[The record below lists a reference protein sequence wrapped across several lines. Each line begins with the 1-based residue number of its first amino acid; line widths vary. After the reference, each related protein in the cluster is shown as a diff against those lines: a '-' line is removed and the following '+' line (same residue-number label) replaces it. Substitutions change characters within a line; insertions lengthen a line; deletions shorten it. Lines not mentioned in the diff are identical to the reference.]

1 MTEAYASERPNA
13 WAKLYPP
20 NIHWSQPI
28 EPRPLYAILD
38 DAVAKFGDRPCA
50 TFMDKTLSYGQIGD
64 LVARAAKGFQAAGV
78 GKGSRVGLFLPNC
91 PYYVICYF
99 ALLKC
104 GAVVVNFNPLYAER
118 ELITKIDDSGTE
130 LMVTLD
136 LAQLHGKLAPLLGR
150 TALKRILVCPMAGVL
165 PFPKNLLFPIVK
177 RREVAKVPQD
187 GRHLRWAELVR
198 NDGRFA
204 PVPIA
209 PEEDLAVLQYTGGTT
224 GTPKAAM
231 LTHANLYANAVQAGC
246 WFEGMVPGQ
255 DRMLAVL
262 PFFHVFAMT
271 VAMNLAIWAGAEII
285 MLPRFELE
293 TVMKTIHEK
302 KPTLFPAVPT
312 IYTAIANFPERAKYD
327 LSSLKRCIS
336 GGAPLP
342 VEVKHAFEAAT
353 GCKLVEGYGLSEASP
368 IATCNPLFG
377 VNKEGSI
384 GIPLPQTIVEI
395 VSLDDRTTVL
405 PTGERGEVCIRGPQV
420 MKGYWNRPEES
431 AEALHGGRLHTGD
444 VGTMDEDGYIFIVDR
459 IKDLILCSGFN
470 VYPRNVEEAIYLH
483 PAVEECIVAGVPD
496 PYRGQTVKA
505 YIKLRAGQS
514 LTADGLV
521 EFLKDKLS
529 PIEMPKQIEFRDQPL
544 PKTLIGKLS
553 RKAVLEEEA
562 AKAVAAAGTPEAVR
576 TGT

>member
-1 MTEAYASERPNA
+1 
-13 WAKLYPP
+13 
-20 NIHWSQPI
+20 
-28 EPRPLYAILD
+28 
-38 DAVAKFGDRPCA
+38 
-50 TFMDKTLSYGQIGD
+50 MDKTLSYGQIGD

-78 GKGSRVGLFLPNC
+78 AKGDRVGLFLPNC

-136 LAQLHGKLAPLLGR
+136 LAQLHGRLLPLVGR
-150 TALKRILVCPMAGVL
+150 TKLKRILVCPMAGVL

-177 RREVAKVPQD
+177 RREVAKVPKD
-187 GRHLRWAELVR
+187 GRHLRWADLVR

-204 PVPIA
+204 SVPIA
-209 PEEDLAVLQYTGGTT
+209 PLEDLAVLQYTGGTT
-224 GTPKAAM
+224 GTPKGAM

-246 WFEGMVPGQ
+246 WFEGMIPGQ

-271 VAMNLAIWAGAEII
+271 VAMNLAIWGGAEII

-327 LSSLKRCIS
+327 LSSVKRCIS

-368 IATCNPLFG
+368 IATCNPLFDL
-377 VNKEGSI
+377 NKEGSI
-384 GIPLPQTIVEI
+384 GLPLPQTIIEI
-395 VSLDDRTTVL
+395 VSLDDRVTVM

-420 MKGYWNRPEES
+420 MKGYWNRPEDT
-431 AEALHGGRLHTGD
+431 AEVLRNGRLHTGD
-444 VGTMDEDGYIFIVDR
+444 VGVMDEDGYTFIVDR
-459 IKDLILCSGFN
+459 IKDMILCSGFN

-483 PAVEECIVAGVPD
+483 PAIEECIVAGLPD

-514 LTADGLV
+514 LTAEGLV

-529 PIEMPKQIEFRDQPL
+529 PIEMPKQVEFRDKPL

-553 RKAVLEEEA
+553 RKTVLEEEA
-562 AKAVAAAGTPEAVR
+562 AKVAAATQEAR

>member
-1 MTEAYASERPNA
+1 MTEAFASGRPNA

-20 NIHWSQPI
+20 AIDWSQPI

-38 DAVAKFGDRPCA
+38 DAVARFADRPCA
-50 TFMDKTLSYGQIGD
+50 SFMDKTLTYGQIGD
-64 LVARAAKGFQAAGV
+64 LVARAAKGFQAAGI

-91 PYYVICYF
+91 PYYVISYF

-104 GAVVVNFNPLYAER
+104 GAVVVNFNPLYVER

-130 LMVTLD
+130 MMVTLD
-136 LAQLHGKLAPLLGR
+136 LAQLHNKLLPLLGR

-165 PFPKNLLFPIVK
+165 PFPKNLLFPVVK
-177 RREVAKVPQD
+177 RREVAKVPKD

-209 PEEDLAVLQYTGGTT
+209 PADDLAVLQYTGGTT
-224 GTPKAAM
+224 GTPKGAM
-231 LTHANLYANAVQAGC
+231 LTHFNLYANAVQAAC
-246 WFEGMVPGQ
+246 WFEGMTLGQ

-271 VAMNLAIWAGAEII
+271 VAMNLAIRAGAEII

-312 IYTAIANFPERAKYD
+312 IYTAIANFPERARYD
-327 LSSLKRCIS
+327 LSSVKRCIS

-377 VNKEGSI
+377 LNKEGSI
-384 GIPLPQTIVEI
+384 GLPLPQTVIEI
-395 VSLDDRTTVL
+395 VSLDDRFTVM

-420 MKGYWNRPEES
+420 MKGYWNRPEDT
-431 AEALHGGRLHTGD
+431 AEVLRNGRLHTGD
-444 VGTMDEDGYIFIVDR
+444 VGTMDGDGYTFIVDR
-459 IKDLILCSGFN
+459 IKDMILCSGFN

-483 PAVEECIVAGVPD
+483 PAVEECIVAGLPD

-514 LTADGLV
+514 LTAEGLV

-529 PIEMPKQIEFRDQPL
+529 PIEMPKLVEFRDTPL

-562 AKAVAAAGTPEAVR
+562 AKAAAAPKEAR